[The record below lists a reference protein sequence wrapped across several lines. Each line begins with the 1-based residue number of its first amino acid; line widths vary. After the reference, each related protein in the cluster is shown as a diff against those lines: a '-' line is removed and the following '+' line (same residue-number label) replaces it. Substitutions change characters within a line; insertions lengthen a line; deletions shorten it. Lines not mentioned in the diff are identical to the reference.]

1 MVLKHIVE
9 IVAAAGL
16 TALSLS
22 SPSLAHDLN
31 RSNGWHQ
38 GHMSGFG
45 HGMGQGHM
53 VGPGYGMGQGHMMG
67 PGYGMGLGHMMGPGF
82 SRQGNVAPGT
92 MPSLRGKLDTDD
104 VRQMMEYRL
113 RWMDNP
119 NIKLG
124 KVEVSDTDTIT
135 AEIVTQDG
143 SLVERL
149 KVDRHTGLIGPS
161 R

>member
-53 VGPGYGMGQGHMMG
+53 MG

-82 SRQGNVAPGT
+82 SRQGNVAHGT

-149 KVDRHTGLIGPS
+149 KVDRHTGWIGPS